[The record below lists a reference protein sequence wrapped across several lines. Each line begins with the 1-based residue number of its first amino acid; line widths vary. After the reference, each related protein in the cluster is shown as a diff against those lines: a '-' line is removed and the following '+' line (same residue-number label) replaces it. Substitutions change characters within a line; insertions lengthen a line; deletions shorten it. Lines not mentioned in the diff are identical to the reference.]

1 MDTYHRK
8 GGVAVRVEQV
18 GRRVQAGLLQLA
30 PLLLHV
36 LPVHI
41 CSPVRLVCVNEKG
54 ATEQRQ
60 EAHKNLCV
68 PMVIGSVRVKSGL
81 LAGGGG
87 VSISRH
93 FQVVCVNARA
103 SPMRFSFS

>member
-18 GRRVQAGLLQLA
+18 GRRVQAGLFQLA

-68 PMVIGSVRVKSGL
+68 PMVIGSVQVKSGL
-81 LAGGGG
+81 LLLAA
-87 VSISRH
+87 VVAAARSRSWRWH
-93 FQVVCVNARA
+93 FQVV
-103 SPMRFSFS
+103 